1 MSCLKKTSHQEDKI
15 RSVEIAGPRL
25 ASVTERPDP
34 LAADDIV
41 KIRILVAPMCTE
53 WQGWRAGTHSCELGH
68 EAVGVV
74 VDAAKSK
81 RLKVGDRVIVMPHA
95 GCGECP
101 ACLAGEHIH
110 CTEQRDLLAET
121 GSTTGIGT
129 YAEYLLKPDY
139 LLYPV
144 PEDIETDHAAM
155 AVCALGPSFTAM
167 QRMGVGA
174 SDTVVISGCGA
185 VGLGA
190 VVNARTSGARVIALE
205 LNPYRAELARS
216 LGAEHV
222 LDPRAPDL
230 VEQVRALTNGY
241 GADAALETSNNPAA
255 PPVVLEL
262 VRARGRL
269 AFVTWSGDLPVKRIT
284 GKGVDIFGCWH
295 WNHELNGEPMMQ
307 RVRDARPL
315 LDKLTTHRFA
325 LADVAEAFA
334 LQETGHC
341 GKVLLYPESVP
352 EQSTSSREEEL
363 ELAP

>member
-1 MSCLKKTSHQEDKI
+1 MAFDQEDEI
-15 RSVEIAGPRL
+15 HSVEIAGPRL
-25 ASVTERPDP
+25 AAVTERPDP
-34 LAADDIV
+34 HAGEDIV
-41 KIRILVAPMCTE
+41 KIRILVAPTCTE

-74 VDAAKSK
+74 VDAAQSK
-81 RLKVGDRVIVMPHA
+81 RLKTGDRVIVMPHA

-110 CTEQRDLLAET
+110 CTNQRDLLVET
-121 GSTTGIGT
+121 DSTTGIGT
-129 YAEYLLKPDY
+129 YADYLLKPDY

-144 PEDIETDHAAM
+144 PDDIETDHAAM

-167 QRMGVGA
+167 QRMGLRPA
-174 SDTVVISGCGA
+174 ETIVISGCGA

-190 VVNARTSGARVIALE
+190 IVNARTTGARVIALE

-222 LDPRAPDL
+222 LDPRAPDII
-230 VEQVRALTNGY
+230 EQIRALTNGY

-295 WNHELNGEPMMQ
+295 WNHDLNGEAMMQ

-325 LADVAEAFA
+325 MADVADAFA

-341 GKVLLYPESVP
+341 GKVLLYPQGISER
-352 EQSTSSREEEL
+352 TDRSRSEEL
-363 ELAP
+363 EPTP